1 MSRARKYLLII
12 VPGVCTVLAFAVI
25 FLWPR
30 DVVELKFATYHL
42 AVESGAVE
50 KEWLP
55 SFLPKSAK
63 DIYSTSN
70 LDSNT
75 GLVSFSFGADFDQF
89 IVTQQTAQP
98 TTASS
103 LGIRG
108 HGEIFG
114 DVHELT
120 YIPKISVA
128 GEAYPGALLVNR
140 KRRVALYVK

>member
-1 MSRARKYLLII
+1 MSRARKYIFII
-12 VPGVCTVLAFAVI
+12 PGACAAFALAAI

-30 DVVELKFATYHL
+30 DVVELKFATYQL
-42 AVESGAVE
+42 AVEAGAVE

-55 SFLPKSAK
+55 SFLPRSAK

-75 GLVSFSFGADFDQF
+75 GLVRFSFGPEFDKF
-89 IVTQQTAQP
+89 IATQQTALP
-98 TTASS
+98 RTASS

-108 HGEIFG
+108 HSEDFA

-120 YIPKISVA
+120 YIPKISID
-128 GEAYPGALLVNR
+128 GEPYPGALLVNR
-140 KRRVALYVK
+140 KRRIALYIK